1 MAWDWDLARQVF
13 PLLLKGAV
21 LTIEA
26 TIAGTA
32 LAMVLGL
39 ILAILNRSPFLLVR
53 GVTRAVVE
61 FIRSTPLLVQ
71 LLFLYFATLPL
82 QISPLIVGIVG
93 LGVHY
98 ATYTSEVYRA
108 GIDGVPKG
116 QWEAATALSLPMR
129 RTWAAVILPQ
139 AIRRVIPALGNY
151 LVSMFKETPLL
162 SLVTVVEMV
171 GQAQIF
177 GSQHARNLEALTL
190 AGLLF
195 LLMSIPA
202 AYFVRWLE
210 VRFGKS

>member
-1 MAWDWDLARQVF
+1 MNWDSELAWQVL
-13 PLLLKGAV
+13 PLLLQGAV
-21 LTIEA
+21 VTIEA

-39 ILAILNRSPFLLVR
+39 FFAMLNRSHLVVVR
-53 GVTRAVVE
+53 GVVRVVVE

-71 LLFLYFATLPL
+71 LLFLYLVTLPL
-82 QISPLIVGIVG
+82 DVSPLLIGIVG

-116 QWEAATALSLPMR
+116 QWEAATALSLPMS
-129 RTWAAVILPQ
+129 RTWTAVILPQ

-162 SLVTVVEMV
+162 AAITVVEMV
-171 GQAQIF
+171 SRADTF
-177 GSQHARNLEALTL
+177 GSQHARYLEPYTL

-210 VRFGKS
+210 VRFGK